1 MTEGEELKSSPV
13 SPCRL
18 WAGEGSSLG
27 IQRSQLSLALA
38 EGSWDYPYKEEDL
51 ATLQSSVKQRAEAQP
66 QKHGF
71 LQVCR
76 DRKT

>member
-1 MTEGEELKSSPV
+1 M
-13 SPCRL
+13 
-18 WAGEGSSLG
+18 G

-38 EGSWDYPYKEEDL
+38 EGSWDCPYKEEDL

-66 QKHGF
+66 QKHGL